1 MALTQA
7 QQLDLVQRL
16 ATDDAFR
23 SLFQQDN
30 AQALIA
36 IGIDPA
42 EVDNHLDAT
51 QSECEL
57 ADKATF
63 AAVLQDLQ
71 NGQVMTAM
79 AMHVP
84 QIKPV

>member
-23 SLFQQDN
+23 HLFQQDN

-36 IGIDPA
+36 IGIDPSA
-42 EVDNHLDAT
+42 VSNHLDAT

-63 AAVLQDLQ
+63 AAVLQDMQ
-71 NGQVMTAM
+71 NGDFSAAM
-79 AMHVP
+79 AMQTP
-84 QIKPV
+84 QVKIG

>member
-16 ATDDAFR
+16 STDDAFR

-30 AQALIA
+30 AQALIS
-36 IGIDPA
+36 IGIDPSD
-42 EVDNHLDAT
+42 VDDHLDAC

-63 AAVLQDLQ
+63 AAVLQDMQ
-71 NGQVMTAM
+71 NGDFSAAM
-79 AMHVP
+79 AMQTP
-84 QIKPV
+84 QVKMG

>member
-23 SLFQQDN
+23 AAFEQDN
-30 AQALIA
+30 AQALIS
-36 IGIDPA
+36 IGIDPS
-42 EVDNHLDAT
+42 EVDDHLDAS
-51 QSECEL
+51 QSACEL

-63 AAVLQDLQ
+63 AAVLQDMQ
-71 NGQVMTAM
+71 NGQFTAAM
-79 AMHVP
+79 AMNVP
-84 QIKPV
+84 KIKMT

>member
-51 QSECEL
+51 QSACAL

-63 AAVLQDLQ
+63 AAVLQEMQ
-71 NGQVMTAM
+71 NGQFTAAM
-79 AMHVP
+79 AMQAPKVK
-84 QIKPV
+84 IG

>member
-23 SLFQQDN
+23 AAFEQDN
-30 AQALIA
+30 AQALIS
-36 IGIDPA
+36 IGIDPS
-42 EVDNHLDAT
+42 EVDDHLDAS
-51 QSECEL
+51 QSACAL

-63 AAVLQDLQ
+63 LAVLQEMQ
-71 NGQVMTAM
+71 NGQFTAAM
-79 AMHVP
+79 AMNVP
-84 QIKPV
+84 EIRIQ

>member
-63 AAVLQDLQ
+63 AAVLQDMQ
-71 NGQVMTAM
+71 NGQFTAAM
-79 AMHVP
+79 AMNVP
-84 QIKPV
+84 QIKTT